1 MPRSGFHT
9 KVSHARFV
17 VGPFSSDQMNTLA
30 GILRDSMR
38 GRIQLGLNCNDQPS
52 KTLNPK
58 YAKGK
63 QAKGKQPIRDW
74 TMSGNTVRAMAVLS
88 ANENRAV
95 IGFNNPIAARIA
107 RFNNL
112 RERAFGVSPHDRQ
125 ILVAAVNATA
135 RQSKIVTVRKA
146 A

>member
-1 MPRSGFHT
+1 MARRGFQT

-17 VGPFSSDQMNTLA
+17 VGAFSSDQMNTLA

-38 GRIQLGLNCNDQPS
+38 GRIQQGLNVNDQPG
-52 KTLNPK
+52 KPLKPK
-58 YAKGK
+58 YAKTKG
-63 QAKGKQPIRDW
+63 AKGKNPVRDW
-74 TMSGNTVRAMAVLS
+74 TMSGNTLRAMAVLS

-95 IGFNNPIAARIA
+95 IGFNNPIAARVA

-112 RERAFGVSPHDRQ
+112 RERAFGVSPLDRQ
-125 ILVAAVNATA
+125 VLVAAVNALA
-135 RQSKIVTVRKA
+135 RQTKIVSVGKA